1 MRKAASPHEGSS
13 TLAYGVYNIES
24 LTAYGFYKEF
34 SIDLAYPTVSYCSLT
49 IEGLT

>member
-1 MRKAASPHEGSS
+1 MS
-13 TLAYGVYNIES
+13 V
-24 LTAYGFYKEF
+24 YGFYKEF